1 MFTTE
6 TLSSLKNTSI
16 TFQANEPA
24 TLQVIDP
31 LIYATN
37 NNFIGILEKDN
48 SKTYA
53 YDVAGMK
60 IKCEEEFVNRTE
72 SIYLNFSGKGK
83 VFNKEF
89 TFEKIIYIDTD
100 TYDRYDWNI
109 KNGILYVT
117 LYEKINPRPDFK
129 RVDKPAKKTAVEE
142 ENK

>member
-1 MFTTE
+1 MITEATLNTLKNAPITLQTTE
-6 TLSSLKNTSI
+6 
-16 TFQANEPA
+16 
-24 TLQVIDP
+24 LQKTDP
-31 LIYATN
+31 FIYATN
-37 NNFIGILEKDN
+37 SVIGTLEKDN

-60 IKCEEEFVNRTE
+60 IKCEEEFINRTE
-72 SIYLNFSGKGK
+72 SIYLNFYGKGK
-83 VFNKEF
+83 VLNKEF
-89 TFEKIIYIDTD
+89 TFERTIYIDTD

-129 RVDKPAKKTAVEE
+129 RIEKPAKKTAVEE

>member
-6 TLSSLKNTSI
+6 TLNMLKNAPI
-16 TFQANEPA
+16 EPA
-24 TLQVIDP
+24 KLGAVDP
-31 LIYATN
+31 IILTVN
-37 NNFIGILEKDN
+37 HLLKTLEKDN

-60 IKCEEEFVNRTE
+60 IKCEENFVNRTE
-72 SIYLNFSGKGK
+72 SMYLIFSGKGK
-83 VFNKEF
+83 VLDKEI
-89 TFEKIIYIDTD
+89 TFEETIYVDTD

-129 RVDKPAKKTAVEE
+129 RVDKPAKKTAVEIFAE
-142 ENK
+142 ESK